1 MEDAFMS
8 RHSCPPL
15 TALLVATLCIPC
27 LAMEIVTDGRAVAAV
42 VIPDEPLPVVQFAA
56 EELVYHVKRATG
68 AELAVV
74 AESAMPADAPVI
86 VLGGCRASAEAGLG
100 FDGTD
105 PNAWTIRLTDDRL
118 YMLGDD
124 SDGPAAWIL
133 HGNRTRVGTLFAV
146 YSFLE
151 QRLDVKWLWPGELG
165 EVIPPTDDIAVDAWN
180 ETSRPAFVHTRW
192 RDGGAI
198 LTGEAGWAAP
208 EARSR
213 FLNEQGKWLRR
224 HRFALGRNM
233 DMAHAFTT
241 WWDRYHE
248 THPEYFNL
256 LPDGTRRSD
265 ATYHGG
271 APSLISM
278 SVGDP
283 AFQRAVVDDWLQR
296 RTPEKPWL
304 DCSENDTCGKCM
316 CEHCMALDVPDPSLD
331 FPWEERADRARTA
344 FLAGDPAWYRNL
356 GSLSDRYARYYLAVL
371 EAARKHD
378 PEAVVMGYAY
388 ANYVDPPLETKLNS
402 SIIVGVV
409 PPMYYPWTDAKRQA
423 NRDRWLGWYEAG
435 PRMFLRPNWML
446 DGHNMPLFLARKL
459 GDDFRFYASHSL
471 IGTDFDSLTGQYAAQ
486 GPNLYMLARLHEEP
500 TVEVETVLDEYYS
513 AFGPAEQAVR
523 DYFAHWERVADTD
536 HTQPATEAG
545 TGQRAADDDQGEQI
559 EGLHWSYFYRQAH
572 VIFTPEA
579 MAEGRALIDRALGAA
594 GGDELATRRVTW
606 LQHGLHNAEL
616 TLATQRAYVK
626 YREDGDFES
635 YRDAVGALDEFRASV
650 EGELIGNMSFLA
662 NREAATWDRRLI
674 ELMAQPGERI
684 PDPWKFAW
692 DPDGTGVEKRWFADD
707 LDTSTWLDIGTNGP
721 WEEQAVG
728 RKWRQEHREDY
739 NGLAWYRTS
748 FTVAQDP
755 NRPRVMLVFGS
766 VDEACMVWVNG
777 EKLLERPYPYQGNAD
792 SWKEAFEVDITDVV
806 RHDRPNTVAVQV
818 SDNSGVGGVWRPV
831 WINRVALPAAAETNL
846 VQGAGFEGE
855 PGAWGKSIMAGKFIF
870 AIDTSHANS
879 GASSGRLECTAAGT
893 EEDKAKYRTDIW
905 GRWHQSIG
913 SIDPAKTY
921 RFRAWVRT
929 SADFNGQAALWVT
942 NTEVGTASVNV
953 LNTRGRWH
961 EAVIEDIRP
970 KGDTVG
976 VYLNLMHGTGTV
988 WFDDVELV
996 DEGG

>member
-1 MEDAFMS
+1 MRTHFPWVAAS
-8 RHSCPPL
+8 LALAVACP
-15 TALLVATLCIPC
+15 AL
-27 LAMEIVTDGRAVAAV
+27 EIVTDGKPVATI
-42 VIPDEPLPVVQFAA
+42 VIPDEPLPVVKSAA
-56 EELVYHVKRATG
+56 DELVYHVEKATG
-68 AELAVV
+68 AELPVV
-74 AESAMPADAPVI
+74 AESAMPDEGPSI
-86 VLGGCRASAEAGLG
+86 VLGGCRASANAGLG
-100 FDGTD
+100 VDAAD
-105 PNAWTIRLTDDRL
+105 PNAWTIKLIGNRL

-133 HGNRTRVGTLFAV
+133 HSNRTRVGTLFAV

-151 QRLDVKWLWPGELG
+151 QHLGVKWLWPGELG
-165 EVIPPTDDIAVDAWN
+165 EVIPRTDGISVAAWD
-180 ETSRPAFVHTRW
+180 EMGKPAFVHTRW

-198 LTGEAGWAAP
+198 LAGEAGWATP

-213 FLNEQGKWLRR
+213 FLGEQGKWLRR
-224 HRFALGRNM
+224 HRFALGQNM

-241 WWDRYHE
+241 WWEKYHE
-248 THPEYFNL
+248 DHPEYFNL

-283 AFQRAVVDDWLQR
+283 AFRKAVVDDWLQR
-296 RTPEKPWL
+296 RTPEKPWI

-316 CEHCMALDVPDPSLD
+316 CEHCMALDVPDPSLG
-331 FPWEERADRARTA
+331 FPWEERAERARAA
-344 FLAGDPAWYRNL
+344 FEAGDPTWYQNL

-371 EAARKHD
+371 QEARKHD
-378 PEAVVMGYAY
+378 PDAVVMGYAY
-388 ANYVDPPLETKLNS
+388 ANYVDPPLDTKLNS
-402 SIIVGVV
+402 SIIIGVV

-423 NRDRWLGWYEAG
+423 NRERWLGWDEAG

-486 GPNLYMLARLHEEP
+486 GPNLYMLARLHEKP
-500 TVEVETVLDEYYS
+500 TMGVEDILDEYYS
-513 AFGPAEQAVR
+513 AFGPAEAAVR
-523 DYFAHWERVADTD
+523 DYFAHWERVAEWE
-536 HTQPATEAG
+536 HRQHAAG
-545 TGQRAADDDQGEQI
+545 PGQAGRAADDDQGEQI

-579 MAEGRALIDRALGAA
+579 MAEGGALIDRAIDEARS
-594 GGDELATRRVTW
+594 DELATRRVTW
-606 LQHGLHNAEL
+606 LQHGLRNAEL

-626 YREDGDFES
+626 YREDGDFET

-650 EGELIGNMSFLA
+650 EGDLIGNMGFLA
-662 NREAATWDRRLI
+662 NREAATWDRKL
-674 ELMAQPGERI
+674 LDMMAQPGERI

-692 DPDGTGVEKRWFADD
+692 DPEGTGVEAAWYADD
-707 LDTSTWLDIGTNGP
+707 LATSTWLDIGTNGP

-728 RKWRQEHREDY
+728 KQWREDHRENY

-748 FTVAQDP
+748 FSVEHDP
-755 NRPRVMLVFGS
+755 DRPRVMLVFGS
-766 VDEACMVWVNG
+766 VDEACVVWVNG
-777 EKLLERPYPYQGNAD
+777 QKLLERPYPYQGNAD

-806 RHDRPNTVAVQV
+806 RYDLPNNVAVQV

-831 WINRVALPAAAETNL
+831 WVNQVALPAAAEDNL
-846 VQGAGFEGE
+846 LVEGGFEAE
-855 PGAWGKSIMAGKFIF
+855 PTAWGKSVMAGQFTF
-870 AIDTSHANS
+870 SIDTDHANS
-879 GASSGRLECTAAGT
+879 GASSGLIVCTAPGT
-893 EEDKAKYRTDIW
+893 EEDKVKYRTDTW
-905 GRWHQSIG
+905 GRWYQNVG
-913 SIDPAKTY
+913 NIDQTRAY

-961 EAVIEDIRP
+961 EATIDGIKP

-976 VYLNLMHGTGTV
+976 IYLNLMHGTGTV

-996 DEGG
+996 EEGG